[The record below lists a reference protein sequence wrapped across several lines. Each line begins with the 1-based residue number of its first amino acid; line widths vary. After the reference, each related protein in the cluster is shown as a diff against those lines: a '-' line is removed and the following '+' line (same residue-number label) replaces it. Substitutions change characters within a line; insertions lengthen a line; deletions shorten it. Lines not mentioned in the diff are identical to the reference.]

1 MTKGRATMPNVEWSG
16 FAPIGYTLDFGKV
29 RATEVVELG
38 DHGAKTPTTV
48 GAILREVLPHRFGEP
63 TANAKGE

>member
-1 MTKGRATMPNVEWSG
+1 MPNVEWSG

-63 TANAKGE
+63 TANAKSV